1 MCRDSLSSNAAPP
14 RYLYSNEFFRLL
26 LDETWTERKWNGP
39 KQYENGA
46 KDIMMTPADLSIR
59 DDPDFRKIAEEY
71 KNDEEAFFK
80 DFAAAY
86 SKLLALGVPQKRKKF
101 LGLF

>member
-1 MCRDSLSSNAAPP
+1 
-14 RYLYSNEFFRLL
+14 
-26 LDETWTERKWNGP
+26 
-39 KQYENGA
+39 
-46 KDIMMTPADLSIR
+46 MTPADLSIR